1 MGLLVFLERMR
12 VLFAVY
18 LNEDGVVVGPI
29 VLELVLELEL
39 GSV

>member
-1 MGLLVFLERMR
+1 MGLLVFLERIR

-18 LNEDGVVVGPI
+18 LNEDGVVV
-29 VLELVLELEL
+29 ETMRVLELEL